1 VIYEC
6 LKDAVQAFDI
16 FYNRQFD
23 GRLMKCDMA
32 KNVGSNPAGPIILPE

>member
-6 LKDAVQAFDI
+6 LKDAIQTFDI

-23 GRLMKCDMA
+23 GRLMKCDMVR
-32 KNVGSNPAGPIILPE
+32 NVEYNTAGPIILPG